1 MTRDTMK
8 TKLRALGSYT
18 PDKEAMLD
26 IAVDEGVQ
34 FVWDVADWSWK
45 IKVDT
50 FTSTG
55 STYELPTDVDN
66 ILELTYGSNNR
77 VVVPLPS
84 YRVAEKYNNQSRSG
98 SITYYYS
105 LYSADSDAMTLELT
119 PSPGSGISFTYRALR
134 KIDYGDLSAIPEK
147 LHSLVFTAAR
157 MFMSNG
163 MIDMWNALNDAIQ
176 RDKPLRYK
184 RWTLGLDEMH
194 AERVNEYNSI
204 MYGGYNQDTDRP
216 VD

>member
-1 MTRDTMK
+1 MTREN
-8 TKLRALGSYT
+8 KLRALGGYT

-26 IAVDEGVQ
+26 IAVDEGTQ

-45 IKVDT
+45 VTVGT
-50 FTSTG
+50 FSSSG
-55 STYELPTDVDN
+55 STYELPTGVDN
-66 ILELTYGSNNR
+66 ILELTYGTNNR

-84 YRVAEKYNNQSRSG
+84 YRIAEKYHNTARTG

-105 LYSADSDAMTLELT
+105 LYSADSDAITLELT
-119 PSPGSGISFTYRALR
+119 PAPAAGTSFTYRSLR
-134 KIDYGDLSAIPEK
+134 KIDYGDLSAVPGK

-157 MFMSNG
+157 MFMSSG
-163 MIDMWNALNDAIQ
+163 AIEKWPSLEMAIQ

-184 RWTLGLDEMH
+184 RWTMGQDEMH
-194 AERVNEYNSI
+194 VIRVNEYNSI
-204 MYGGYNQDTDRP
+204 MYGGFNQDTDRP